1 MFNIKYNDLKKANAK
16 SPLHFFY
23 DATLGYRLFFAYEFV
38 VAFVLTFFTL
48 LGTIYSAKLIGY
60 FSSISVDEFEWSN
73 ALFYVLII
81 LLTWILTHVVRYI
94 REATKEKVRQ
104 IVAWRTEQYALSYIS
119 KHSSAYIKEQKAG
132 VLAQRIKALGDNL
145 WKQSFLF
152 SRTFSCFWY
161 IIIPLYYIGMKNIF
175 FMIIVIIFGI
185 ISALFSFVAT
195 KQSTTL
201 NKRSEEKNSQFS
213 GSLADALSNVLLI
226 KMFGQEK
233 SEKTNIE
240 RKINV
245 VSKFLSKT
253 YLVEKLIFAAQNSFL
268 LLFRVSCIFIGL
280 YLWHTNKL
288 DLESIIVLLLLLDD
302 LIPIM
307 ERILWE
313 ISNFRNNLGKIADS
327 IKILQAP
334 IGVKDIG
341 NAKNLK
347 VKNGKIEFRNIS
359 FAYEKDKNVFDNFN
373 LIINPGEKVGI
384 VGKSGGGKS
393 TLISLLQRDYDL
405 SEGKILIDDKD
416 ISKVKLGSLK
426 RAIAMI
432 SQDNVLFHRTIK
444 RNIAYGKLNAN
455 TDEIVNA
462 SKLAQADKFINETPH
477 GYITITGERGVKLS
491 GGQRQRIAIARAILK
506 DAPILILDEATS
518 ALDNKTENEVIDALN
533 NLIKDKTVI
542 AVAHRLSTL
551 KNMNRII
558 VLDKGK
564 IIEEGTPSELLK
576 KKGEFMK
583 LWNLQK

>member
-1 MFNIKYNDLKKANAK
+1 MFDIKYNDLKKANAK

-23 DATLGYRLFFAYEFV
+23 DATRGYRLFFAYEFV
-38 VAFVLTFFTL
+38 FAFVLTLLKL

-60 FSSISVDEFEWSN
+60 FSSISIDEFEWN
-73 ALFYVLII
+73 KALFYVLII
-81 LLTWILTHVVRYI
+81 LLTWILTHIVRYV
-94 REATKEKVRQ
+94 RESTNEKVRQ
-104 IVAWRTEQYALSYIS
+104 IVAWRAEQYALSYIS

-132 VLAQRIKALGDNL
+132 VIAQRIKSLGDNL
-145 WKQSFLF
+145 WRQCLLF
-152 SRTFSCFWY
+152 SRSFSCSWH
-161 IIIPLYYIGMKNIF
+161 IIIPLYYIGMKNF
-175 FMIIVIIFGI
+175 LFMIIVIIFGV
-185 ISALFSFVAT
+185 ISALFSFIVT
-195 KQSTTL
+195 KQSTAL

-213 GSLADALSNVLLI
+213 GLLADALSNVLLI

-233 SEKTNIE
+233 SEKIKIE
-240 RKINV
+240 RKIKV
-245 VSKFLSKT
+245 VSTFLSKT
-253 YLVEKLIFAAQNSFL
+253 CLIEKLIYAGQNSFL
-268 LLFRVSCIFIGL
+268 LLFRVSCIFVGV

-313 ISNFRNNLGKIADS
+313 ISNFRNNLGKISDS

-334 IGVKDIG
+334 IDIKEAN

-347 VKNGKIEFRNIS
+347 VKNGKIEFKNIT
-359 FAYEKDKNVFDNFN
+359 FAYEKDKNIFDNFN

-416 ISKVKLGSLK
+416 ISNVKLGSLK

-444 RNIAYGKLNAN
+444 RNIAYGKLNAT
-455 TDEIVNA
+455 TDEIFDA
-462 SKLAQADKFINETPH
+462 SKLAQADKFIQETPH
-477 GYITITGERGVKLS
+477 GYITITGERGIKLS

-518 ALDNKTENEVIDALN
+518 ALDNKTENDVIDAIN
-533 NLIKDKTVI
+533 NLMKNKTVI

-551 KNMNRII
+551 KNMDRII

-564 IIEEGTPSELLK
+564 IVEQGTPSELLK
-576 KKGEFMK
+576 KKGEFKK

>member
-1 MFNIKYNDLKKANAK
+1 MFDIKYNDLKKANAK

-23 DATLGYRLFFAYEFV
+23 DATRGYRLFFAYELV
-38 VAFVLTFFTL
+38 VAFILTLFKL

-60 FSSISVDEFEWSN
+60 FSSISVAEFEWSKTI
-73 ALFYVLII
+73 FYILMI
-81 LLTWILTHVVRYI
+81 LLTWILTHIVRFI
-94 REATKEKVRQ
+94 RETTNEKVRQ
-104 IVAWRTEQYALSYIS
+104 IVAWRSEQYALSYVS
-119 KHSSAYIKEQKAG
+119 RHSPYYIKEQKSG

-145 WKQSFLF
+145 WKQCLLF
-152 SRTFSCFWY
+152 SRAFSCSWQ
-161 IIIPLYYIGMKNIF
+161 IIIPLYYIGMKNF
-175 FMIIVIIFGI
+175 LFMIIVIIFGI
-185 ISALFSFVAT
+185 ISALFSFIVT
-195 KQSTTL
+195 KQSTAL

-213 GSLADALSNVLLI
+213 GALADALSNVLLI

-233 SEKTNIE
+233 SEKTKIE
-240 RKINV
+240 RKIKV
-245 VSKFLSKT
+245 VSTFLSKT
-253 YLVEKLIFAAQNSFL
+253 CLIEKLIYAGQNSFL
-268 LLFRVSCIFIGL
+268 LLFRVSCIFVGV

-313 ISNFRNNLGKIADS
+313 ISNFRNNLGKISDS

-334 IGVKDIG
+334 IDIKEAN

-347 VKNGKIEFRNIS
+347 VKNGKIEFKNIT
-359 FAYEKDKNVFDNFN
+359 FAYEKDKNIFDNFN
-373 LIINPGEKVGI
+373 LVINPGEKVGI

-444 RNIAYGKLNAN
+444 RNIAYGKLNAT
-455 TDEIVNA
+455 TDEIFDA
-462 SKLAQADKFINETPH
+462 SKLAQADKFIQETPH
-477 GYITITGERGVKLS
+477 GYITITGERGIKLS

-518 ALDNKTENEVIDALN
+518 ALDNKTENEVIEALN
-533 NLIKDKTVI
+533 HLMKNKTVI
-542 AVAHRLSTL
+542 AIAHRLSTL
-551 KNMNRII
+551 KNMDRII

-564 IIEEGTPSELLK
+564 IVEQGTPNELLK
-576 KKGEFMK
+576 NKGEFKK